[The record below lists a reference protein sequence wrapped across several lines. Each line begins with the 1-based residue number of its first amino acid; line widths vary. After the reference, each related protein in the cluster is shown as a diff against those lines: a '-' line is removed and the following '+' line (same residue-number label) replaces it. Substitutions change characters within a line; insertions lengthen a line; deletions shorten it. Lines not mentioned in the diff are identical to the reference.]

1 MSEYLMETLD
11 DLCEIVSDELKK
23 FTEKLQRT
31 GVDMSTGDLE
41 RLDMLTHMLKSI
53 KGTMAM
59 MDDGYSGAYGG
70 GSYANRYSRDGYG
83 GGSYARGGSR
93 RAMGGRYS
101 RDAGDLAA
109 QMREMLP
116 NMPNEMTRMDM
127 QRIIDRMEQMT
138 P

>member
-11 DLCEIVSDELKK
+11 DLCVMASDELRKY
-23 FTEKLQRT
+23 TEKLQRA
-31 GVDMSTGDLE
+31 GGDMSAGDLE
-41 RLDMLTHMLKSI
+41 CLDKLTHMIKSI

-59 MDDGYSGAYGG
+59 MDDGHSGAYGG
-70 GSYANRYSRDGYG
+70 GSYANRYSRNGYG

-101 RDAGDLAA
+101 RDAGGMAA
-109 QMREMLP
+109 QMRDMLP
-116 NMPNEMTRMDM
+116 NMPDEVTRMDM
-127 QRIIDRMEQMT
+127 QRIIDRMEQMS

>member
-11 DLCEIVSDELKK
+11 DLCVMASDELKK
-23 FTEKLQRT
+23 YTEKLQRA
-31 GVDMSTGDLE
+31 GGDMSAGDLE
-41 RLDMLTHMLKSI
+41 CLDKLTHMIKSI

-59 MDDGYSGAYGG
+59 MDDGYSNAYGG
-70 GSYANRYSRDGYG
+70 RYSRNGYG

>member
-11 DLCEIVSDELKK
+11 DLCVMASDELRKY
-23 FTEKLQRT
+23 TEKLQRT
-31 GVDMSTGDLE
+31 GVDMSAGDLE
-41 RLDMLTHMLKSI
+41 RLDKLTHMIKSI

-59 MDDGYSGAYGG
+59 MDDGHSGA
-70 GSYANRYSRDGYG
+70 YANRYNRNGYG

-101 RDAGDLAA
+101 RDAGGMAA
-109 QMREMLP
+109 QMRDMLP
-116 NMPNEMTRMDM
+116 NMPDEVTRMDM
-127 QRIIDRMEQMT
+127 QRIIDRMEQMS

>member
-11 DLCEIVSDELKK
+11 DLCEMTSDELRKY
-23 FTEKLQRT
+23 TEKLQRA
-31 GVDMSTGDLE
+31 GGDMSAGDLE
-41 RLDMLTHMLKSI
+41 CLDKLTHMIKSI

-59 MDDGYSGAYGG
+59 MDDGHSGAG
-70 GSYANRYSRDGYG
+70 GSYANRYSRNGYG

-101 RDAGDLAA
+101 RDAGDLVA